1 MTEILYCDTEHFEI
15 DQKLKFTLWK
25 WLIVDDFDEISSVP
39 SISDTYHWWTQPT
52 FLAHFEKFALFR
64 SLKAIFNF
72 SLYECFI
79 QVAALLFFA
88 EPTSYLQYRILRS
101 RKARSRALNRLRLNI
116 VSLAKLIR
124 LKYMRR
130 QRVKIDTW
138 PFNFICY
145 EKQRI
150 ICTHSV
156 FAVQERL
163 YVQWYV
169 IALLCKFSFI
179 PHKKGP

>member
-1 MTEILYCDTEHFEI
+1 MILTRFHPFLVS
-15 DQKLKFTLWK
+15 QTLIIGGHNLLFWRILRNSRSFVR
-25 WLIVDDFDEISSVP
+25 WRPF
-39 SISDTYHWWTQPT
+39 SISPSMNVSFKSPHY
-52 FLAHFEKFALFR
+52 F
-64 SLKAIFNF
+64 
-72 SLYECFI
+72 
-79 QVAALLFFA
+79 FFA